1 MRISKRWIPS
11 IAVPAVIALGAV
23 AVPLQANAV
32 DLPDLSAAEV
42 MVLMQ
47 QSDVLEFSGTI
58 VKVSDMGLPSLEF
71 SSMVSDDMSD
81 QMAEKMPAEFA
92 DFVPAVIESNILTQA
107 MELVSGTHTVRIYV
121 SGKDKLRAQILDPM
135 SQRDLI
141 INGDE
146 FWTYDAKTATATTG
160 TIDMEIDPANKAA
173 AEQEILDFAESI
185 ALDLSSPEAIANYLV
200 DMIDETSTVEV
211 GKDHNVAGRSA
222 YQLIISPDAAG
233 SLVERAEISVDSE
246 TGLPLKV
253 EAFSTQ
259 QTTAAMS
266 VGFESINFGPIDSS
280 LFDFTPPTGTEVL
293 TLDSSD
299 LEGYADK
306 DTAELEAELM
316 ASLANPA
323 KPAKP
328 EVIGENWQSVVYLPA
343 LPADIPT
350 ELMATELFGDM
361 LTEVP
366 GGKVFSTALVNVL
379 LTDSGQVYM
388 GAVTVEYLLSVS
400 K

>member
-47 QSDVLEFSGTI
+47 KGEVLEFSGTI

-71 SSMVSDDMSD
+71 SSMVSEDMAD

-92 DFVPAVIESNILTQA
+92 DFVPAVIESNTLTQA
-107 MELVSGTHTVRIYV
+107 MEFVSGTHTVRVYV

-141 INGDE
+141 VNGDE
-146 FWTYDAKTATATTG
+146 FWAYDAKTATATTG
-160 TIDMEIDPANKAA
+160 TINMEIDPAKKAT
-173 AEQEILDFAESI
+173 AEQEIQAYAESI

-211 GKDHNVAGRSA
+211 GRDHNVAGRSA

-233 SLVERAEISVDSE
+233 SLVDRAEISVDSE

-253 EAFSTQ
+253 EIFSTQ
-259 QTTAAMS
+259 QSAAAMS
-266 VGFESINFGPIDSS
+266 VGFESISFGPIDSS
-280 LFDFTPPTGTEVL
+280 IFEFTPPTGTEVT

-306 DTAELEAELM
+306 DTAALEAELK
-316 ASLANPA
+316 ASLADS
-323 KPAKP
+323 AKP
-328 EVIGENWQSVVYLPA
+328 EVIGDNWQSVVHLPVM
-343 LPADIPT
+343 PADIPAG
-350 ELMATELFGDM
+350 LMATELFGDM

-379 LTDSGQVYM
+379 LTDSGEVYM
-388 GAVTVEYLLSVS
+388 GAVTVEYLLSVA